1 MVRRSAYAR
10 IAEVADMYP
19 AGLIAVSRR
28 SSAVGG
34 PFRIYRCSIR
44 LKRDTMQIY
53 GKKTGYFL
61 GICSYKTYGRSNRA
75 VF

>member
-1 MVRRSAYAR
+1 MLRRSAYAW

-28 SSAVGG
+28 STAGGG
-34 PFRIYRCSIR
+34 PFRIYRCSIW

-53 GKKTGYFL
+53 GKKTDHFL
-61 GICSYKTYGRSNRA
+61 ESLFGDP
-75 VF
+75 